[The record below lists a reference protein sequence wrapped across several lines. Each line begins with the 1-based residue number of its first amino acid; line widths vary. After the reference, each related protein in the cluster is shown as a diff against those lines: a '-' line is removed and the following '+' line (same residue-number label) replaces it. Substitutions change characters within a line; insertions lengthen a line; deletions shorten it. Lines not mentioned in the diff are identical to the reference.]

1 MWNILLPVLGVIV
14 GILIGVFLYRIV
26 TNKRIKRAKEEAKKI
41 IDEAHSEAKVI
52 RKEAEIKAKE
62 DWYER
67 KANLEKE
74 IEERKKELHKIESKY
89 NERIS
94 SIEEKLTKLDRR
106 EQSIADRERH
116 IQSKLNQVTEDE
128 AKLKNL
134 IEQETKRLMEISGLS
149 KEQAIGML
157 LQRYENEARVDAAKL
172 RKTIIDKV
180 RAEADEESQRIL
192 ANAVQ
197 RTAVDY
203 VTESTVSVVDLPSEE
218 MKGRIIGREGRNI
231 RTFENNSGVEIIVD
245 DTPEAVIISSF
256 DPIRREVAKRALEKL
271 ISDGRIHPGR
281 IEDVIEKTEKEVNKT
296 IEETGKKTLLDLA
309 IHDLPE
315 NLRNLIGRLKFR
327 TSYGQN
333 MLQHSVETAWICGML
348 AAEIGLNQ
356 ELARKIGLLHDIGK
370 AVDHEIDGSH
380 ATIGADL
387 ARKNGMPPIIV
398 NAIEAHHEEV
408 EPESVYAVLVQTADA
423 ISGAR
428 PGARRETLESY
439 LKRLEKLEDIAY
451 SFEGV
456 HKCFAIQA
464 GREVRIMVEH
474 TTVDDAQSELLASD
488 IAKKIENELQYP
500 GQIKVTVIREI
511 RKTAMAK

>member
-1 MWNILLPVLGVIV
+1 MWNILLPVLGAIAGVIV
-14 GILIGVFLYRIV
+14 GVFLYRIV
-26 TNKRIKRAKEEAKKI
+26 TIKKIKQAKDEAKKI
-41 IDEAHSEAKVI
+41 LDEANSEAKVI

-89 NERIS
+89 NQRIS

-106 EQSIADRERH
+106 EQSISDRERH
-116 IQSKLNQVTEDE
+116 IQSKLTQVTEDE

-134 IEQETKRLMEISGLS
+134 IEQETKKLMDIAGLS
-149 KEQAIGML
+149 KEQAIEML
-157 LQRYENEARVDAAKL
+157 LQKYENEARVDAAKL
-172 RKTIIDKV
+172 RKSIIDKV
-180 RAEADEESQRIL
+180 ISEADEESQRIL

-256 DPIRREVAKRALEKL
+256 DPIRREVARRALEKL

-281 IEDVIEKTEKEVNKT
+281 MEDILEKTEKEVNKT

-315 NLRNLIGRLKFR
+315 HLRNLIGRLKFR

-348 AAEIGLNQ
+348 AAEIGMDQ
-356 ELARKIGLLHDIGK
+356 SLARKIGLLHDIGK

-439 LKRLEKLEDIAY
+439 LKRLEKLEEIAY

-464 GREVRIMVEH
+464 GREVRIMVEP
-474 TTVDDAQSELLASD
+474 TSVDDAQSELLASD
-488 IAKKIENELQYP
+488 VAKKIENDLQYP

-511 RKTAMAK
+511 RKTSMAK